1 MFMLN
6 SQFGRKDNKKY
17 GNAWH
22 FGKILVSLRKIF
34 KE

>member
-1 MFMLN
+1 MLN
-6 SQFGRKDNKKY
+6 SQFGGKDNKKY
-17 GNAWH
+17 GNVWH

>member
-6 SQFGRKDNKKY
+6 LQFGGKDNKKY

>member
-1 MFMLN
+1 MLN
-6 SQFGRKDNKKY
+6 SQFGGKDNKKY
-17 GNAWH
+17 GNAWL